1 MESNLID
8 IKIKKF
14 VRHLNNIGILTEADN
29 PQFINNFYEFGTN
42 NFNTNEMLSTNIEIS
57 EKYFQENLSKT
68 LTLFLNSLTE
78 EKKKIVAL
86 NIYKNYILEINSSL
100 YEKGYKL
107 YKLYKQFKI
116 GIFFKKW
123 FVLAKNMSKFKTI
136 SKISDKKNTLED
148 TNNNTNNNTISYT
161 ISNIQNKYSK
171 NIPNVNNSYNSSYNY
186 SPSNKINNHENDLIV
201 NLKNSSNNI
210 NMTRNHQYDLNIGK
224 LIDSNKNKNKN
235 INKNIDNGKSY
246 TFTSEYSP
254 YNNKRE
260 KQTNYEYYKKDLI
273 SSKGNQ
279 LFNKKMN
286 LNKNTNNKLN
296 LKLKAHFEYLGNLS
310 KSKNH
315 KLIPEKTTEY
325 IKEQEE
331 LKNNCTFKPKINKYK
346 TPKAST
352 KKIYYESKK
361 ILRTEKLYLDNQ
373 KRMAKRDADTL
384 LRDNKLSKENTFKP
398 NFVSSSVKKIKKN
411 FSLRLENFNKLK
423 EEKMKKM
430 MKSLETD
437 YNSIYTF
444 SPTVNMSYNNNIN
457 HNTNNSNANLNSK
470 GVKVSAFQRLYNDNK
485 EKLLRLEERKN
496 QAMEEILYKANNPIT
511 NNRLNLNLNVS
522 ENNYISKSVDY
533 QKIEELYND
542 YKKKKIKIKQ
552 KQKNLDNEKG
562 ITFNPLL
569 VNGEKY
575 LDKVEPNFFER
586 EKKFLENQRNHI
598 EAYKNFLIK
607 EKEKYFKRYSED
619 KKIIIKNVVDRL
631 YKDGLEK
638 YMVRNNTK
646 PNIHTKNYYLKNES
660 KEYDGNETVYVNQSI
675 LNVDSIVNTVK
686 NKNSKN
692 ILFTDLKTSNESN
705 LIKSNVKTSMKT
717 SDNLSTSKDNINIV
731 EQLPLIMD
739 SK

>member
-14 VRHLNNIGILTEADN
+14 VRHLNKIGILTEADN
-29 PQFINNFYEFGTN
+29 PQFLNNFYELGTN
-42 NFNTNEMLSTNIEIS
+42 NFNTSEMLSTNIEIS
-57 EKYFQENLSKT
+57 EKYFQENLSNT

-100 YEKGYKL
+100 SEKGYKL
-107 YKLYKQFKI
+107 YKLYKKFKI
-116 GIFFKKW
+116 SIFFKKW
-123 FVLAKNMSKFKTI
+123 FVLTKSMSAFKTI
-136 SKISDKKNTLED
+136 SKIRDKKDSLED
-148 TNNNTNNNTISYT
+148 TNNNTYNNTISYN
-161 ISNIQNKYSK
+161 ISNIQNKYGK

-186 SPSNKINNHENDLIV
+186 SPSNGIKKNKSSDIIV
-201 NLKNSSNNI
+201 NLKNNSNKI
-210 NMTRNHQYDLNIGK
+210 NLTRNHQYDLNIGK
-224 LIDSNKNKNKN
+224 LIDSNQKKNK
-235 INKNIDNGKSY
+235 DNSKSY
-246 TFTSEYSP
+246 TFTNDYSP
-254 YNNKRE
+254 YNNKKE

-279 LFNKKMN
+279 LFNKKIN
-286 LNKNTNNKLN
+286 LNKNSHNKLN

-352 KKIYYESKK
+352 KKIYYDNNS

-373 KRMAKRDADTL
+373 KRMARRDADIL
-384 LRDNKLSKENTFKP
+384 LRDNKLSKETTFKP
-398 NFVSSSVKKIKKN
+398 NLISSSVKKIQKN

-430 MKSLETD
+430 MKSLEND
-437 YNSIYTF
+437 YNSVYTF
-444 SPTVNMSYNNNIN
+444 SPTVNSTYNNIN
-457 HNTNNSNANLNSK
+457 HKTNNSNTNLNSNSK
-470 GVKVSAFQRLYNDNK
+470 GNKVSAFQRLYNDNK

-511 NNRLNLNLNVS
+511 NNKTNLNLS
-522 ENNYISKSVDY
+522 ENNYMSKSVDY

-552 KQKNLDNEKG
+552 KQQTLDNEKG
-562 ITFNPLL
+562 LTFNPLL

-586 EKKFLENQRNHI
+586 EKKFVENQRNHI

-631 YKDGLEK
+631 YKEGLEK
-638 YMVRNNTK
+638 YMIRNNTK

-675 LNVDSIVNTVK
+675 LNVDSIANTVK

-692 ILFTDLKTSNESN
+692 ILFADLKTSNESN

-717 SDNLSTSKDNINIV
+717 SDNLSTSKDNLNIV

>member
-14 VRHLNNIGILTEADN
+14 VRHLNKIGILTEADN
-29 PQFINNFYEFGTN
+29 PQFLNNFYELGTN
-42 NFNTNEMLSTNIEIS
+42 NFNTSEMLSTNIEIS
-57 EKYFQENLSKT
+57 EKYFQENLSNT

-100 YEKGYKL
+100 SEKGYKL
-107 YKLYKQFKI
+107 YKLYKKFKI
-116 GIFFKKW
+116 SIFFKKW
-123 FVLAKNMSKFKTI
+123 FVLTKSMSAFKTI
-136 SKISDKKNTLED
+136 SKIRDKKDSLED
-148 TNNNTNNNTISYT
+148 TNNNTYNNTISYN
-161 ISNIQNKYSK
+161 ISNIQNKYGK

-186 SPSNKINNHENDLIV
+186 SPSNGIKKNKSSDIIV
-201 NLKNSSNNI
+201 NLKNNSNNI
-210 NMTRNHQYDLNIGK
+210 NLTRNHQYDLNIGK
-224 LIDSNKNKNKN
+224 LIDSNQKKNK
-235 INKNIDNGKSY
+235 DNSKSY
-246 TFTSEYSP
+246 TFTNDYSP
-254 YNNKRE
+254 YNNKKE

-279 LFNKKMN
+279 LFNKKIN
-286 LNKNTNNKLN
+286 LNKNSHNKLN

-352 KKIYYESKK
+352 KKIYYDNNS

-373 KRMAKRDADTL
+373 KRMARRDADIL
-384 LRDNKLSKENTFKP
+384 LRDNKLSKETTFKP
-398 NFVSSSVKKIKKN
+398 NLISSSVKKIQKN

-437 YNSIYTF
+437 YNSVYTF
-444 SPTVNMSYNNNIN
+444 SPTVNSTYNNIN
-457 HNTNNSNANLNSK
+457 HKTNNSNTNLNSNSK
-470 GVKVSAFQRLYNDNK
+470 GAKVSAFQRLYNDNK

-511 NNRLNLNLNVS
+511 NNKLNLS
-522 ENNYISKSVDY
+522 ENNYMSKSVDY

-586 EKKFLENQRNHI
+586 EKKFVENQRNHI

-607 EKEKYFKRYSED
+607 EKEK
-619 KKIIIKNVVDRL
+619 
-631 YKDGLEK
+631 
-638 YMVRNNTK
+638 
-646 PNIHTKNYYLKNES
+646 
-660 KEYDGNETVYVNQSI
+660 
-675 LNVDSIVNTVK
+675 
-686 NKNSKN
+686 
-692 ILFTDLKTSNESN
+692 
-705 LIKSNVKTSMKT
+705 
-717 SDNLSTSKDNINIV
+717 
-731 EQLPLIMD
+731 
-739 SK
+739 

>member
-1 MESNLID
+1 
-8 IKIKKF
+8 
-14 VRHLNNIGILTEADN
+14 
-29 PQFINNFYEFGTN
+29 
-42 NFNTNEMLSTNIEIS
+42 
-57 EKYFQENLSKT
+57 
-68 LTLFLNSLTE
+68 
-78 EKKKIVAL
+78 
-86 NIYKNYILEINSSL
+86 
-100 YEKGYKL
+100 
-107 YKLYKQFKI
+107 
-116 GIFFKKW
+116 
-123 FVLAKNMSKFKTI
+123 
-136 SKISDKKNTLED
+136 
-148 TNNNTNNNTISYT
+148 
-161 ISNIQNKYSK
+161 
-171 NIPNVNNSYNSSYNY
+171 
-186 SPSNKINNHENDLIV
+186 
-201 NLKNSSNNI
+201 
-210 NMTRNHQYDLNIGK
+210 
-224 LIDSNKNKNKN
+224 
-235 INKNIDNGKSY
+235 
-246 TFTSEYSP
+246 
-254 YNNKRE
+254 
-260 KQTNYEYYKKDLI
+260 
-273 SSKGNQ
+273 
-279 LFNKKMN
+279 MN
-286 LNKNTNNKLN
+286 LNKNGHNKLN

-352 KKIYYESKK
+352 KKIYYDNNN

-373 KRMAKRDADTL
+373 KRMARRDADIL
-384 LRDNKLSKENTFKP
+384 LRDNKISKENTFKP
-398 NFVSSSVKKIKKN
+398 NLISSSVKKIQKN

-437 YNSIYTF
+437 YNSVYTF
-444 SPTVNMSYNNNIN
+444 SPTVNLTYNSIS
-457 HNTNNSNANLNSK
+457 HKKNNSNTNLNSK
-470 GVKVSAFQRLYNDNK
+470 GTKVSAFQRLYNDNK
-485 EKLLRLEERKN
+485 EKLLRLEEKKN
-496 QAMEEILYKANNPIT
+496 QAMEEILYKANNPMT
-511 NNRLNLNLNVS
+511 NNKLNLNLIEN
-522 ENNYISKSVDY
+522 NNYISKSVDY
-533 QKIEELYND
+533 QKLEELYND

-586 EKKFLENQRNHI
+586 EKKFVENQRNHI

-675 LNVDSIVNTVK
+675 LNVDSIANTVK

-692 ILFTDLKTSNESN
+692 ILFADLKTSNESN

-717 SDNLSTSKDNINIV
+717 SDNLSTSKDNLNIV
-731 EQLPLIMD
+731 EQLPLMMD
-739 SK
+739 NK

>member
-14 VRHLNNIGILTEADN
+14 VRHLNKIGILTEADN
-29 PQFINNFYEFGTN
+29 PQFLNNFYELGTN
-42 NFNTNEMLSTNIEIS
+42 NFNTSEMLSTNIEIS
-57 EKYFQENLSKT
+57 EKYFQENLSNT

-100 YEKGYKL
+100 SEKRYKL
-107 YKLYKQFKI
+107 YKLYKKFKI

-123 FVLAKNMSKFKTI
+123 FVLTKSMSAFKTI
-136 SKISDKKNTLED
+136 SKIRDKKDSLED
-148 TNNNTNNNTISYT
+148 TNNNTYNNTISYN
-161 ISNIQNKYSK
+161 ISNIQNKYGK

-186 SPSNKINNHENDLIV
+186 SPSNGIKKNKSSDIIV
-201 NLKNSSNNI
+201 NLKNNSNNI
-210 NMTRNHQYDLNIGK
+210 NLTRNHQYDLNIGK
-224 LIDSNKNKNKN
+224 LIDSNQKKNK
-235 INKNIDNGKSY
+235 DNSKSY
-246 TFTSEYSP
+246 TFTNDYSP
-254 YNNKRE
+254 YNNKKE

-279 LFNKKMN
+279 LFNKKIN
-286 LNKNTNNKLN
+286 LNKNSHNKLN

-346 TPKAST
+346 TPKEST
-352 KKIYYESKK
+352 KKIYYDNNS

-373 KRMAKRDADTL
+373 KRMARRDADIL
-384 LRDNKLSKENTFKP
+384 LRDNKLSKETTFKP
-398 NFVSSSVKKIKKN
+398 NLISSSVKKIQKN

-437 YNSIYTF
+437 YNSVYTF
-444 SPTVNMSYNNNIN
+444 SPTVNSTYNNIN
-457 HNTNNSNANLNSK
+457 HKTNNSNTNLNSNSK
-470 GVKVSAFQRLYNDNK
+470 GAKVSAFQRLYNDNK

-511 NNRLNLNLNVS
+511 NNKLNLS
-522 ENNYISKSVDY
+522 ENNYMSKSVDY

-586 EKKFLENQRNHI
+586 EKKFVENQRNHI

-638 YMVRNNTK
+638 YMIRNNTK

-675 LNVDSIVNTVK
+675 LNVDSIANTVK

-692 ILFTDLKTSNESN
+692 ILFADLKTSNESN

-717 SDNLSTSKDNINIV
+717 SDNLSTSKDNLNIV

>member
-14 VRHLNNIGILTEADN
+14 VRHLNKIGILTEADN
-29 PQFINNFYEFGTN
+29 PQFLNNFYELGTN
-42 NFNTNEMLSTNIEIS
+42 NFNASQMLSINTEIS
-57 EKYFQENLSKT
+57 EKFFQENLSKT

-86 NIYKNYILEINSSL
+86 NIYKNYISEINSSL
-100 YEKGYKL
+100 CEKGYKL
-107 YKLYKQFKI
+107 YKLYIQFKI

-123 FVLAKNMSKFKTI
+123 FVLTKNMNTFQTI
-136 SKISDKKNTLED
+136 SKIKDKKDSLEE
-148 TNNNTNNNTISYT
+148 TNNYTNNNTISYNV
-161 ISNIQNKYSK
+161 SNIQNKYGK
-171 NIPNVNNSYNSSYNY
+171 NILNVNNSYNSSYNY
-186 SPSNKINNHENDLIV
+186 SPSNNINKNENDLIV
-201 NLKNSSNNI
+201 NLKNNI
-210 NMTRNHQYDLNIGK
+210 NNTNLTRNHQYKLNIGK
-224 LIDSNKNKNKN
+224 IIDPNKN
-235 INKNIDNGKSY
+235 INKNIDNVKSY
-246 TFTSEYSP
+246 TFTNDFSP
-254 YNNKRE
+254 YNNKRD

-286 LNKNTNNKLN
+286 LNRNSHNKLN

-352 KKIYYESKK
+352 KKIYYDSNKL
-361 ILRTEKLYLDNQ
+361 LRTEKLYLDNQ
-373 KRMAKRDADTL
+373 KRMARRDADIL

-398 NFVSSSVKKIKKN
+398 NLISSSSSVKKIKKN

-430 MKSLETD
+430 IKSLETD

-444 SPTVNMSYNNNIN
+444 SPMVNLTYNNLN
-457 HNTNNSNANLNSK
+457 HNTNNSNSNLNSSSK
-470 GVKVSAFQRLYNDNK
+470 AVKVSAFQRLYNDNK

-511 NNRLNLNLNVS
+511 NNKLNLNIN

-586 EKKFLENQRNHI
+586 EKKFMENQRNHI

-607 EKEKYFKRYSED
+607 EKEKYFKRYSDD

-638 YMVRNNTK
+638 YMIRNNTK
-646 PNIHTKNYYLKNES
+646 PNLHTKNYYLKNES
-660 KEYDGNETVYVNQSI
+660 KDYDGNETVYVNQSI
-675 LNVDSIVNTVK
+675 LNVDSIANTVK

-692 ILFTDLKTSNESN
+692 ILFADLKTSNESN
-705 LIKSNVKTSMKT
+705 LIKSKIGRASCRERV
-717 SDNLSTSKDNINIV
+717 
-731 EQLPLIMD
+731 
-739 SK
+739 

>member
-14 VRHLNNIGILTEADN
+14 VRHLNKIGILTEADN
-29 PQFINNFYEFGTN
+29 PQFLNNFYELGTN
-42 NFNTNEMLSTNIEIS
+42 NFNTSEMLSTNIEIS
-57 EKYFQENLSKT
+57 EKYFQENLSNT

-86 NIYKNYILEINSSL
+86 NIYKNFILEINSSL
-100 YEKGYKL
+100 SEKGYKL
-107 YKLYKQFKI
+107 YKLYKKFKI

-123 FVLAKNMSKFKTI
+123 FVLTKNMNTFKTI
-136 SKISDKKNTLED
+136 SKIKDNKSSLE
-148 TNNNTNNNTISYT
+148 NTNNNTYNNTISYN
-161 ISNIQNKYSK
+161 ISNIQNKYGK
-171 NIPNVNNSYNSSYNY
+171 NIPNVSNSYNSSYNY
-186 SPSNKINNHENDLIV
+186 SPSNGISNNKSSDIIV
-201 NLKNSSNNI
+201 NLKNNSNNI
-210 NMTRNHQYDLNIGK
+210 NLTRNHQYNLNIGK
-224 LIDSNKNKNKN
+224 LIDSNQKKNN
-235 INKNIDNGKSY
+235 DNEKSY
-246 TFTSEYSP
+246 TFTNDYSP
-254 YNNKRE
+254 YNNKKE
-260 KQTNYEYYKKDLI
+260 KKTNYEYYKKDLI

-286 LNKNTNNKLN
+286 LNKNGHNKLN

-352 KKIYYESKK
+352 KKIYYDNNS

-373 KRMAKRDADTL
+373 KRMARRDADIL
-384 LRDNKLSKENTFKP
+384 LRDNKISKENTFKP
-398 NFVSSSVKKIKKN
+398 NLISSSVKKIQKN

-437 YNSIYTF
+437 YNSVYTF
-444 SPTVNMSYNNNIN
+444 SPTVNLTYNSIS
-457 HNTNNSNANLNSK
+457 HKKNNSNTNLNSK
-470 GVKVSAFQRLYNDNK
+470 GTKVSAFQRLYNDNK

-496 QAMEEILYKANNPIT
+496 QAMEEILYKANNPMT
-511 NNRLNLNLNVS
+511 NNKLNLNLIEN
-522 ENNYISKSVDY
+522 NNYISKSVDY
-533 QKIEELYND
+533 QKLEELYND

-586 EKKFLENQRNHI
+586 EKKFVENQRNHI

-675 LNVDSIVNTVK
+675 LNVDSIANTVK

-692 ILFTDLKTSNESN
+692 ILFADLKTSNESN

-717 SDNLSTSKDNINIV
+717 SDNLSTSKDNLNIV
-731 EQLPLIMD
+731 EQLPLMMD
-739 SK
+739 NK

>member
-14 VRHLNNIGILTEADN
+14 VRHLNKIGILTEADN
-29 PQFINNFYEFGTN
+29 PQFLNNFYELGTN
-42 NFNTNEMLSTNIEIS
+42 NFNTSEMLSTNIEIS
-57 EKYFQENLSKT
+57 EKYFQENLSNT

-78 EKKKIVAL
+78 EKKKVVAL
-86 NIYKNYILEINSSL
+86 NIYKNYILETNSSL
-100 YEKGYKL
+100 SEKGYKL
-107 YKLYKQFKI
+107 YKLYKNFKI
-116 GIFFKKW
+116 SIFFKKW
-123 FVLAKNMSKFKTI
+123 FVLTKSMSTFKTI
-136 SKISDKKNTLED
+136 SKIRDKKDSLED
-148 TNNNTNNNTISYT
+148 TNNNTYNNTISYNV
-161 ISNIQNKYSK
+161 SNIQNKYGK

-186 SPSNKINNHENDLIV
+186 SPSNGIKKNKSSDIIV
-201 NLKNSSNNI
+201 NLKNNSNKI
-210 NMTRNHQYDLNIGK
+210 NLTRNHQYDLNIGK
-224 LIDSNKNKNKN
+224 LIDSSQKKNK
-235 INKNIDNGKSY
+235 DNSKSY
-246 TFTSEYSP
+246 TFTNDYSP
-254 YNNKRE
+254 YNNKKE

-279 LFNKKMN
+279 LFNKKIN
-286 LNKNTNNKLN
+286 LNKNSHNKLN

-352 KKIYYESKK
+352 KKIYYDNNS

-373 KRMAKRDADTL
+373 KRMARRDADIL
-384 LRDNKLSKENTFKP
+384 LRDNKLSKETTFKP
-398 NFVSSSVKKIKKN
+398 NLISSSVKKIQKN

-430 MKSLETD
+430 MKSLEND
-437 YNSIYTF
+437 YNSVYTF
-444 SPTVNMSYNNNIN
+444 SPTVNSTYNNIN
-457 HNTNNSNANLNSK
+457 HKTNNSNTNLNSNSK
-470 GVKVSAFQRLYNDNK
+470 GNKVSAFQRLYNDNK

-511 NNRLNLNLNVS
+511 NNKTNLNLS
-522 ENNYISKSVDY
+522 ENNYMSKSVDY

-552 KQKNLDNEKG
+552 KQQTLDNEKG
-562 ITFNPLL
+562 LTFNPLL

-586 EKKFLENQRNHI
+586 EKKFVENQRNHI

-631 YKDGLEK
+631 YKEGLEK
-638 YMVRNNTK
+638 YMIRNNTK

-675 LNVDSIVNTVK
+675 LNVDSIANTVK

-692 ILFTDLKTSNESN
+692 ILFADLKTSNESN

-717 SDNLSTSKDNINIV
+717 SDNLSTSKDNLNIV

>member
-14 VRHLNNIGILTEADN
+14 VRHLNKIGILTEADN
-29 PQFINNFYEFGTN
+29 PQFLNNFYELGTN
-42 NFNTNEMLSTNIEIS
+42 NFNTSEMLSTNIEIS
-57 EKYFQENLSKT
+57 EKYFQENLSNT

-100 YEKGYKL
+100 SEKGYKL
-107 YKLYKQFKI
+107 YKLYKKFKI

-123 FVLAKNMSKFKTI
+123 FVLTKNMNTFKTI
-136 SKISDKKNTLED
+136 SKIKDNKSSLE
-148 TNNNTNNNTISYT
+148 NTNNNTYNNTISYN
-161 ISNIQNKYSK
+161 ISNIQNKYGK
-171 NIPNVNNSYNSSYNY
+171 NIPNVSNSYNSSNNY
-186 SPSNKINNHENDLIV
+186 SPSNGISNNKSSDIIV
-201 NLKNSSNNI
+201 NLKNNSNNI
-210 NMTRNHQYDLNIGK
+210 NLTRNHQYNLNIGK
-224 LIDSNKNKNKN
+224 LIDSNQKKNN
-235 INKNIDNGKSY
+235 DNEKSY
-246 TFTSEYSP
+246 TFTNDYSP
-254 YNNKRE
+254 YNNKKE
-260 KQTNYEYYKKDLI
+260 KKPNYEYYKKDLI

-286 LNKNTNNKLN
+286 LNKNGHNKLN

-352 KKIYYESKK
+352 KKIYYDNNS

-373 KRMAKRDADTL
+373 KRMARRDADIL

-398 NFVSSSVKKIKKN
+398 NLISSSVKKIQKN

-437 YNSIYTF
+437 YNSVYTF
-444 SPTVNMSYNNNIN
+444 SPTVNLTYNSIN
-457 HNTNNSNANLNSK
+457 HKTNNSNTNLNSK

-511 NNRLNLNLNVS
+511 NNKLNINIS
-522 ENNYISKSVDY
+522 ENNYMSKSVDY
-533 QKIEELYND
+533 QKIEQLYND
-542 YKKKKIKIKQ
+542 YKKKKIKIKE

-586 EKKFLENQRNHI
+586 EKKFVENQRNHI

-638 YMVRNNTK
+638 YMIRNNTK

-675 LNVDSIVNTVK
+675 LNVDSIANTVK

-692 ILFTDLKTSNESN
+692 ILFADLKTSNESN

-717 SDNLSTSKDNINIV
+717 SDNLSTSKDNLNIV

>member
-14 VRHLNNIGILTEADN
+14 VRHLNKIGILTEADN
-29 PQFINNFYEFGTN
+29 PQFLNNFYELGTN
-42 NFNTNEMLSTNIEIS
+42 NFNMSEILSTNIEIS
-57 EKYFQENLSKT
+57 EKYFQENLSNT

-100 YEKGYKL
+100 SEKGYKL
-107 YKLYKQFKI
+107 YKLYKKFKI
-116 GIFFKKW
+116 GFFFKKW
-123 FVLAKNMSKFKTI
+123 FVLTKSMSTFKTI
-136 SKISDKKNTLED
+136 SKIRDKKDSLED
-148 TNNNTNNNTISYT
+148 TNNNTYNNTISYNV
-161 ISNIQNKYSK
+161 SNIQNKYGK

-186 SPSNKINNHENDLIV
+186 SPSNGIKKNKSSDIIV
-201 NLKNSSNNI
+201 NLKNNNL
-210 NMTRNHQYDLNIGK
+210 TRNHQYDLNIGK
-224 LIDSNKNKNKN
+224 LIDSNQKKNK
-235 INKNIDNGKSY
+235 DNTKSY
-246 TFTSEYSP
+246 TFTNDYSP
-254 YNNKRE
+254 YNNKKE

-279 LFNKKMN
+279 LFNKKIN
-286 LNKNTNNKLN
+286 LNKNSHNKLN

-310 KSKNH
+310 KYKNH

-352 KKIYYESKK
+352 KKIYYDNNS

-373 KRMAKRDADTL
+373 KRMARRDADIL
-384 LRDNKLSKENTFKP
+384 LRDNKLSKETTFKP
-398 NFVSSSVKKIKKN
+398 NLISSSVKKIQKN

-437 YNSIYTF
+437 YNSVYTF
-444 SPTVNMSYNNNIN
+444 SPTVNSTYNNIN
-457 HNTNNSNANLNSK
+457 HKTNNSNTNLNSNSK
-470 GVKVSAFQRLYNDNK
+470 GNKVSAFQRLYNDNK

-511 NNRLNLNLNVS
+511 NNKLNLNLS
-522 ENNYISKSVDY
+522 ENNYMSKSVDY

-586 EKKFLENQRNHI
+586 EKKFVENQRNHI

-638 YMVRNNTK
+638 YMIRNNTK

-675 LNVDSIVNTVK
+675 LNVDSIANTVK

-692 ILFTDLKTSNESN
+692 ILFPDLKTSNESN

-717 SDNLSTSKDNINIV
+717 SDNLSSSKDNLNIV

>member
-14 VRHLNNIGILTEADN
+14 VRHLNKIGILTEADN
-29 PQFINNFYEFGTN
+29 PQFLNNFYELGTN
-42 NFNTNEMLSTNIEIS
+42 NFNTSEMLSTNIEIS
-57 EKYFQENLSKT
+57 EKYFQENLSNT

-100 YEKGYKL
+100 SEKGYKL
-107 YKLYKQFKI
+107 YKLYKKFKI

-123 FVLAKNMSKFKTI
+123 FVLTKSMSAFKTI
-136 SKISDKKNTLED
+136 SKIRDKKDSLED
-148 TNNNTNNNTISYT
+148 TNNNTYNNTISYN
-161 ISNIQNKYSK
+161 ISNIQNKYGK

-186 SPSNKINNHENDLIV
+186 SPSNGIKKNKSSDIIV
-201 NLKNSSNNI
+201 NLKNNSNNI
-210 NMTRNHQYDLNIGK
+210 NLTRNHQYDLNIGK
-224 LIDSNKNKNKN
+224 LIDSNQKKNK
-235 INKNIDNGKSY
+235 DNSKSY
-246 TFTSEYSP
+246 TFTNDYSP
-254 YNNKRE
+254 YNNKKE

-279 LFNKKMN
+279 LFNKKIN
-286 LNKNTNNKLN
+286 LNKNSHNKLN

-352 KKIYYESKK
+352 KKIYYDNNS

-373 KRMAKRDADTL
+373 KRMARRDADIL
-384 LRDNKLSKENTFKP
+384 LRDNKLSKETTFKP
-398 NFVSSSVKKIKKN
+398 NLISSSVKKIQKN

-437 YNSIYTF
+437 YNSVYTF
-444 SPTVNMSYNNNIN
+444 SPTVNSTYNNIN
-457 HNTNNSNANLNSK
+457 HKTNNSNTNLNSNSK
-470 GVKVSAFQRLYNDNK
+470 GAKVSAFQRLYNDNK

-511 NNRLNLNLNVS
+511 NNKLNLS
-522 ENNYISKSVDY
+522 ENNYMSKSVDY

-586 EKKFLENQRNHI
+586 EKKFVENQRNHI

-638 YMVRNNTK
+638 YMIRNNTK

-675 LNVDSIVNTVK
+675 LNVDSIANTVK

-692 ILFTDLKTSNESN
+692 ILFADLKTSNESN

-717 SDNLSTSKDNINIV
+717 SDNLSTSKDNLNIV

>member
-14 VRHLNNIGILTEADN
+14 VRHLNKIGILTEADN
-29 PQFINNFYEFGTN
+29 PQFLNNFYELGTN
-42 NFNTNEMLSTNIEIS
+42 NFNTSEMLSTNIEIS
-57 EKYFQENLSKT
+57 EKYFQENLSNT

-100 YEKGYKL
+100 SEKGYKL
-107 YKLYKQFKI
+107 YKLYKKFKI
-116 GIFFKKW
+116 SIFFKKW
-123 FVLAKNMSKFKTI
+123 FVLTKSMSAFKTI
-136 SKISDKKNTLED
+136 SKIRDKKDSLED
-148 TNNNTNNNTISYT
+148 TNNNTYNNTISYN
-161 ISNIQNKYSK
+161 ISNIQNKYGK

-186 SPSNKINNHENDLIV
+186 SPSNGIKKNKSSDIIV
-201 NLKNSSNNI
+201 NLKNNSNNI
-210 NMTRNHQYDLNIGK
+210 NLTRNHQYDLNIGK
-224 LIDSNKNKNKN
+224 LIDSNQKKNK
-235 INKNIDNGKSY
+235 DNSKSY
-246 TFTSEYSP
+246 TFTNDYSP
-254 YNNKRE
+254 YNNKKE

-279 LFNKKMN
+279 LFNKKIN
-286 LNKNTNNKLN
+286 LNKNSHNKLN

-352 KKIYYESKK
+352 KKIYYDNNS

-373 KRMAKRDADTL
+373 KRMARRDADIL
-384 LRDNKLSKENTFKP
+384 LRDNKLSKETTFKP
-398 NFVSSSVKKIKKN
+398 NLISSSVKKIQKN

-437 YNSIYTF
+437 YNSVYTF
-444 SPTVNMSYNNNIN
+444 SPTVNSTYNNIN
-457 HNTNNSNANLNSK
+457 HKTNNSNTNLNSNSK
-470 GVKVSAFQRLYNDNK
+470 GAKVSAFQRLYNDNK

-511 NNRLNLNLNVS
+511 NNKLNLS
-522 ENNYISKSVDY
+522 ENNYMSKSVDY

-586 EKKFLENQRNHI
+586 EKKFVENQRNHI

-638 YMVRNNTK
+638 YMIRNNTK

-675 LNVDSIVNTVK
+675 LNVDSIANTVK

-692 ILFTDLKTSNESN
+692 ILFADLKTSNESN

-717 SDNLSTSKDNINIV
+717 SDNLSTSKDNLNIV

>member
-8 IKIKKF
+8 VKIKKF
-14 VRHLNNIGILTEADN
+14 VRHLNTIGLLTEADN
-29 PQFINNFYEFGTN
+29 PQFLNNFYELGTN
-42 NFNTNEMLSTNIEIS
+42 IFDMNKMLSTNIEIS
-57 EKYFQENLSKT
+57 EKYFQENLSNT

-86 NIYKNYILEINSSL
+86 NIYKNYILENNSTLS
-100 YEKGYKL
+100 EKGYKL
-107 YKLYKQFKI
+107 YKLYKKFKI
-116 GIFFKKW
+116 DIFFKKW
-123 FVLAKNMSKFKTI
+123 FVLTKNMNTFQTI
-136 SKISDKKNTLED
+136 SKIKEKKDSLED
-148 TNNNTNNNTISYT
+148 TNNNSYNNTISYNV
-161 ISNIQNKYSK
+161 SNIQNKYGK
-171 NIPNVNNSYNSSYNY
+171 NIPNVNNSYNSSNNC
-186 SPSNKINNHENDLIV
+186 SSSNDIHNKISNMIV
-201 NLKNSSNNI
+201 NLKHKNNTI
-210 NMTRNHQYDLNIGK
+210 NLTRNHQYNLNIGK
-224 LIDSNKNKNKN
+224 LIDSNKNKD
-235 INKNIDNGKSY
+235 INKNSDNVKSY
-246 TFTSEYSP
+246 TFTNEYSP
-254 YNNKRE
+254 YNNKKE

-279 LFNKKMN
+279 LFNKKIN
-286 LNKNTNNKLN
+286 LNKNNNNKLN

-352 KKIYYESKK
+352 KKIYYDNNT

-373 KRMAKRDADTL
+373 KRMARRDADIL

-398 NFVSSSVKKIKKN
+398 NLISSSIKKIQKN

-437 YNSIYTF
+437 YNSVYTF
-444 SPTVNMSYNNNIN
+444 SPTVNQTYNSIN
-457 HNTNNSNANLNSK
+457 HKNNNSNTNLNSK

-485 EKLLRLEERKN
+485 EKLLRLEEKKN
-496 QAMEEILYKANNPIT
+496 QAMEEILYKANNPMT
-511 NNRLNLNLNVS
+511 NNKLNLNIS
-522 ENNYISKSVDY
+522 ENNYMSKSVDY
-533 QKIEELYND
+533 QKIEALYND

-586 EKKFLENQRNHI
+586 EKKFVENQRNHI

-638 YMVRNNTK
+638 YMIRNNTK

-675 LNVDSIVNTVK
+675 LNVDSIANTVK

-692 ILFTDLKTSNESN
+692 ILFADLKTSNESN

-717 SDNLSTSKDNINIV
+717 SDNLSTSKDNLNIV

-739 SK
+739 NK

>member
-14 VRHLNNIGILTEADN
+14 VRHLNKIGILTEADN
-29 PQFINNFYEFGTN
+29 PQFLNNFYELGTN
-42 NFNTNEMLSTNIEIS
+42 NFNMSEILSTNIEIS
-57 EKYFQENLSKT
+57 EKYFQENLSNT

-100 YEKGYKL
+100 SEKGYKL
-107 YKLYKQFKI
+107 YKLYKKFKI
-116 GIFFKKW
+116 GFFFKKW
-123 FVLAKNMSKFKTI
+123 FVLTKSISTFKTI
-136 SKISDKKNTLED
+136 SKIRDKKDSLED
-148 TNNNTNNNTISYT
+148 TNNNTYNNTISYNV
-161 ISNIQNKYSK
+161 SNIQNKYGK

-186 SPSNKINNHENDLIV
+186 SPSNGIKKNKSSDIIV
-201 NLKNSSNNI
+201 NLKNNNL
-210 NMTRNHQYDLNIGK
+210 TRNHQYDLNIGK
-224 LIDSNKNKNKN
+224 LIDSNQKKNK
-235 INKNIDNGKSY
+235 DNTKSY
-246 TFTSEYSP
+246 TFTNDYSP
-254 YNNKRE
+254 YNNKKE

-279 LFNKKMN
+279 LFNKKIN
-286 LNKNTNNKLN
+286 LNKNSHNKLN

-352 KKIYYESKK
+352 KKIYYDNNS

-373 KRMAKRDADTL
+373 KRMARRDADIL
-384 LRDNKLSKENTFKP
+384 LRDNKLSKETTFKP
-398 NFVSSSVKKIKKN
+398 NLISSSVKKIQKN

-437 YNSIYTF
+437 YNSVYTF
-444 SPTVNMSYNNNIN
+444 SPTVNSTYNNIN
-457 HNTNNSNANLNSK
+457 HKTNNSNTNLNSNSK
-470 GVKVSAFQRLYNDNK
+470 GNKVSAFQRLYNDNK

-511 NNRLNLNLNVS
+511 NNKLNINLS
-522 ENNYISKSVDY
+522 ENNYMSKSVDY

-586 EKKFLENQRNHI
+586 EKKFVENQRNHI

-638 YMVRNNTK
+638 YMIRNNTK

-675 LNVDSIVNTVK
+675 LNVDSIANTVK

-692 ILFTDLKTSNESN
+692 ILFPDLKTSNESN

-717 SDNLSTSKDNINIV
+717 SDNLSSSKDNLNIV

>member
-78 EKKKIVAL
+78 EKKKVVAL

-100 YEKGYKL
+100 SEKGYKL
-107 YKLYKQFKI
+107 YKLYKKFKI
-116 GIFFKKW
+116 SIFFKKW
-123 FVLAKNMSKFKTI
+123 FVLTKSMSAFKTI
-136 SKISDKKNTLED
+136 SKIRDKKDSLED
-148 TNNNTNNNTISYT
+148 TNNNTYNNTISYN
-161 ISNIQNKYSK
+161 ISNIQNKYGK

-186 SPSNKINNHENDLIV
+186 SPSNGIKKNKSSDIIV
-201 NLKNSSNNI
+201 NLKNNSNNI
-210 NMTRNHQYDLNIGK
+210 NLTRNHQYDLNIGK
-224 LIDSNKNKNKN
+224 LIDSNQKKNK
-235 INKNIDNGKSY
+235 DNSKSY
-246 TFTSEYSP
+246 TFTNDYSP
-254 YNNKRE
+254 YNNKKE

-279 LFNKKMN
+279 LFNKKIN
-286 LNKNTNNKLN
+286 LNKNSHNKLN

-352 KKIYYESKK
+352 KKIYYDNNS

-373 KRMAKRDADTL
+373 KRMARRDADIL
-384 LRDNKLSKENTFKP
+384 LRDNKLSKETTFKP
-398 NFVSSSVKKIKKN
+398 NLISSSVKKIQKN

-437 YNSIYTF
+437 YNSVYTF
-444 SPTVNMSYNNNIN
+444 SPTVNSTYNNIN
-457 HNTNNSNANLNSK
+457 HKTNNSNTNLNSNSK
-470 GVKVSAFQRLYNDNK
+470 GAKVSAFQRLYNDNK

-511 NNRLNLNLNVS
+511 NNKLNLS
-522 ENNYISKSVDY
+522 ENNYMSKSVDY

-586 EKKFLENQRNHI
+586 EKKFVENQRNHI

-638 YMVRNNTK
+638 YMIRNNTK

-675 LNVDSIVNTVK
+675 LNVDSIANTVK

-692 ILFTDLKTSNESN
+692 ILFADLKTSNESN

-717 SDNLSTSKDNINIV
+717 SDNLSASKDNLNIV

>member
-14 VRHLNNIGILTEADN
+14 VRHLNKIGILTEADN
-29 PQFINNFYEFGTN
+29 PQFLNNFYELGTN
-42 NFNTNEMLSTNIEIS
+42 NFNTSEMLSTNIEIS
-57 EKYFQENLSKT
+57 EKYFQENLSNT

-100 YEKGYKL
+100 SEKGYKL
-107 YKLYKQFKI
+107 YELYKKFKI
-116 GIFFKKW
+116 SIFFKKW
-123 FVLAKNMSKFKTI
+123 FVLTKSMSAFKTI
-136 SKISDKKNTLED
+136 SKIRDKKDSLED
-148 TNNNTNNNTISYT
+148 TNNNTYNNTISYN
-161 ISNIQNKYSK
+161 ISNIQNKYGK

-186 SPSNKINNHENDLIV
+186 SPSNGIKKNKSSDIIV
-201 NLKNSSNNI
+201 NLKNNSNKI
-210 NMTRNHQYDLNIGK
+210 NLTRNHQYDLNIGK
-224 LIDSNKNKNKN
+224 LIDSNQKKNK
-235 INKNIDNGKSY
+235 DNSKSY
-246 TFTSEYSP
+246 TFTNDYSP
-254 YNNKRE
+254 YNNKKE

-279 LFNKKMN
+279 LFNKKIN
-286 LNKNTNNKLN
+286 LNKNSHNKLN

-352 KKIYYESKK
+352 KKIYYDNNS

-373 KRMAKRDADTL
+373 KRMARRDADIL
-384 LRDNKLSKENTFKP
+384 LRDNKLSKETTFKP
-398 NFVSSSVKKIKKN
+398 NLISSSVKKIQKN

-430 MKSLETD
+430 MKSLEND
-437 YNSIYTF
+437 YNSVYTF
-444 SPTVNMSYNNNIN
+444 SPTVNSTYNNIN
-457 HNTNNSNANLNSK
+457 HKTNNSNTNLNSNSK
-470 GVKVSAFQRLYNDNK
+470 GNKVSAFQRLYNDNK

-511 NNRLNLNLNVS
+511 NNKTNLNLS
-522 ENNYISKSVDY
+522 ENNYMSKSVDY

-552 KQKNLDNEKG
+552 KQQTLDNEKG
-562 ITFNPLL
+562 LTFNPLL

-586 EKKFLENQRNHI
+586 EKKFVENQRNHI

-631 YKDGLEK
+631 YKEGLEK
-638 YMVRNNTK
+638 YMIRNNTK

-675 LNVDSIVNTVK
+675 LNVDSIANTVK

-692 ILFTDLKTSNESN
+692 ILFADLKTSNESN

-717 SDNLSTSKDNINIV
+717 SDNLSTSKDNLNIV

>member
-14 VRHLNNIGILTEADN
+14 VRHLNKIGILTEADN
-29 PQFINNFYEFGTN
+29 PQFLNNFYELGTN
-42 NFNTNEMLSTNIEIS
+42 NFNTSEMLSTNIEIS
-57 EKYFQENLSKT
+57 EKYFQENLSNT

-100 YEKGYKL
+100 SEKGYKL
-107 YKLYKQFKI
+107 YKLYKKFKI

-123 FVLAKNMSKFKTI
+123 FVLTKSMSAFKTI
-136 SKISDKKNTLED
+136 SKIRDKKDSLED
-148 TNNNTNNNTISYT
+148 TNNNTYNNTISYN
-161 ISNIQNKYSK
+161 ISNIQNKYGK

-186 SPSNKINNHENDLIV
+186 SPSNGIKKNKSSDIIV
-201 NLKNSSNNI
+201 NLKNNSNNI
-210 NMTRNHQYDLNIGK
+210 NLTRNHQYDLNIGK
-224 LIDSNKNKNKN
+224 LIDSNQKKNK
-235 INKNIDNGKSY
+235 DNSKSY
-246 TFTSEYSP
+246 TFTNDYSP
-254 YNNKRE
+254 YNNKKE

-279 LFNKKMN
+279 LFNKKIN
-286 LNKNTNNKLN
+286 LNKNSHNKLN

-346 TPKAST
+346 TPKEST
-352 KKIYYESKK
+352 KKIYYDNNS

-373 KRMAKRDADTL
+373 KRMARRDADIL
-384 LRDNKLSKENTFKP
+384 LRDNKLSKETTFKP
-398 NFVSSSVKKIKKN
+398 NLISSSVKKIQKN

-437 YNSIYTF
+437 YNSVYTF
-444 SPTVNMSYNNNIN
+444 SPTVNSTYNNIN
-457 HNTNNSNANLNSK
+457 HKTNNSNTNLNSNSK
-470 GVKVSAFQRLYNDNK
+470 GAKVSAFQRLYNDNK

-511 NNRLNLNLNVS
+511 NNKLNLS
-522 ENNYISKSVDY
+522 ENNYMSKSVDY

-586 EKKFLENQRNHI
+586 EKKFVENQRNHI

-638 YMVRNNTK
+638 YMIRNNTK

-675 LNVDSIVNTVK
+675 LNVDSIANTVK

-692 ILFTDLKTSNESN
+692 ILFADLKTSNESN

-717 SDNLSTSKDNINIV
+717 SDNLSTSKDNLNIV

>member
-1 MESNLID
+1 
-8 IKIKKF
+8 
-14 VRHLNNIGILTEADN
+14 
-29 PQFINNFYEFGTN
+29 
-42 NFNTNEMLSTNIEIS
+42 
-57 EKYFQENLSKT
+57 
-68 LTLFLNSLTE
+68 
-78 EKKKIVAL
+78 
-86 NIYKNYILEINSSL
+86 
-100 YEKGYKL
+100 
-107 YKLYKQFKI
+107 
-116 GIFFKKW
+116 
-123 FVLAKNMSKFKTI
+123 
-136 SKISDKKNTLED
+136 
-148 TNNNTNNNTISYT
+148 
-161 ISNIQNKYSK
+161 
-171 NIPNVNNSYNSSYNY
+171 
-186 SPSNKINNHENDLIV
+186 
-201 NLKNSSNNI
+201 
-210 NMTRNHQYDLNIGK
+210 
-224 LIDSNKNKNKN
+224 
-235 INKNIDNGKSY
+235 
-246 TFTSEYSP
+246 
-254 YNNKRE
+254 
-260 KQTNYEYYKKDLI
+260 
-273 SSKGNQ
+273 
-279 LFNKKMN
+279 MN
-286 LNKNTNNKLN
+286 LNKNGHNKLN

-352 KKIYYESKK
+352 KKIYYDNNS

-373 KRMAKRDADTL
+373 KRMARRDADIL

-398 NFVSSSVKKIKKN
+398 NLISSSVKKIQKN

-437 YNSIYTF
+437 YNSVYTF
-444 SPTVNMSYNNNIN
+444 SPTVNLTYNNIS
-457 HNTNNSNANLNSK
+457 HKKNNSNTNLNSK
-470 GVKVSAFQRLYNDNK
+470 GTKVSAFQRLYNDNK
-485 EKLLRLEERKN
+485 EKLIRLEERKN
-496 QAMEEILYKANNPIT
+496 QAMEEILYKANNPMT
-511 NNRLNLNLNVS
+511 NNKLNLNLIEN
-522 ENNYISKSVDY
+522 NNYISKSVDY
-533 QKIEELYND
+533 QKLEELYND

-586 EKKFLENQRNHI
+586 EKKFVENQRNHI

-675 LNVDSIVNTVK
+675 LNVDSIANTVK

-692 ILFTDLKTSNESN
+692 ILFADLKTSNESN

-717 SDNLSTSKDNINIV
+717 SDNLSTSKDNLNIV
-731 EQLPLIMD
+731 EQLPLMMD
-739 SK
+739 NK

>member
-14 VRHLNNIGILTEADN
+14 VRHLNKIGILTEADN
-29 PQFINNFYEFGTN
+29 PQFLNNFYELGTN
-42 NFNTNEMLSTNIEIS
+42 NFNTSEMLSTNIEIS
-57 EKYFQENLSKT
+57 EKYFQENLSNT

-100 YEKGYKL
+100 SEKGYKL
-107 YKLYKQFKI
+107 YKLYKKFKI
-116 GIFFKKW
+116 SIFFKKW
-123 FVLAKNMSKFKTI
+123 FVLTKSMSAFKTI
-136 SKISDKKNTLED
+136 SKIRDKKDSLED
-148 TNNNTNNNTISYT
+148 TNNNTYNNTISYN
-161 ISNIQNKYSK
+161 ISNIQNKYGK

-186 SPSNKINNHENDLIV
+186 SPSNGIKKNKSSDIIV
-201 NLKNSSNNI
+201 NLKNNSNNI
-210 NMTRNHQYDLNIGK
+210 NLTRNHQYDLNIGK
-224 LIDSNKNKNKN
+224 LIDSNQKKNK
-235 INKNIDNGKSY
+235 DNSKSY
-246 TFTSEYSP
+246 TFTNDYSP
-254 YNNKRE
+254 YNNKKE

-279 LFNKKMN
+279 LFNKKIN
-286 LNKNTNNKLN
+286 LNKNSHNKLN

-352 KKIYYESKK
+352 KKIYYDNNS

-373 KRMAKRDADTL
+373 KRMARRDADIL
-384 LRDNKLSKENTFKP
+384 LRDNKLSKETTFKP
-398 NFVSSSVKKIKKN
+398 NLISSSVKKIQKN

-437 YNSIYTF
+437 YNSVYTF
-444 SPTVNMSYNNNIN
+444 SPTVNSTYNNIN
-457 HNTNNSNANLNSK
+457 HKTNNSNTNLNSNSK
-470 GVKVSAFQRLYNDNK
+470 GAKVSAFQRLYNDNK

-511 NNRLNLNLNVS
+511 NNKLNLS
-522 ENNYISKSVDY
+522 ENNYMSKSVDY

-586 EKKFLENQRNHI
+586 EKKFVENQRNHI

-638 YMVRNNTK
+638 YMIRNNTK

-675 LNVDSIVNTVK
+675 LNVDSIANTVK

-692 ILFTDLKTSNESN
+692 ILFADLKTSNESN

-717 SDNLSTSKDNINIV
+717 SDNLSASKDNLNIV

>member
-14 VRHLNNIGILTEADN
+14 VRHLNKIGILTEADN
-29 PQFINNFYEFGTN
+29 PQFLNNFYELGTN
-42 NFNTNEMLSTNIEIS
+42 NFNTSEMLSTNIEIS
-57 EKYFQENLSKT
+57 EKYFQENLSNT

-100 YEKGYKL
+100 SEKGYKL
-107 YKLYKQFKI
+107 YKLYKKFKI
-116 GIFFKKW
+116 SIFFKKW
-123 FVLAKNMSKFKTI
+123 FVLTKSMSAFKTI
-136 SKISDKKNTLED
+136 SKIRDKKDSLED
-148 TNNNTNNNTISYT
+148 TNNNTYNNTISYNV
-161 ISNIQNKYSK
+161 SNIQNKYGK

-186 SPSNKINNHENDLIV
+186 SPSNGIKKNKSSDIIV
-201 NLKNSSNNI
+201 NLKNNSNKI
-210 NMTRNHQYDLNIGK
+210 NLTRNHQYDLNIGK
-224 LIDSNKNKNKN
+224 LIDSNQKKNK
-235 INKNIDNGKSY
+235 DNSKSY
-246 TFTSEYSP
+246 TFTNDYSP
-254 YNNKRE
+254 YNNKKE

-279 LFNKKMN
+279 LFNKKIN
-286 LNKNTNNKLN
+286 LNKNSHNKLN

-352 KKIYYESKK
+352 KKIYYDNNS

-373 KRMAKRDADTL
+373 KRMARRDADIL
-384 LRDNKLSKENTFKP
+384 LRDNKLSKETTFKP
-398 NFVSSSVKKIKKN
+398 NLISSSVKKIQKN

-430 MKSLETD
+430 MKSLEND
-437 YNSIYTF
+437 YNSVYTF
-444 SPTVNMSYNNNIN
+444 SPTVNSTYNNIN
-457 HNTNNSNANLNSK
+457 HKTNNSNTNLNSNSK
-470 GVKVSAFQRLYNDNK
+470 GNKVSAFQRLYNDNK

-511 NNRLNLNLNVS
+511 NNKTNLNLS
-522 ENNYISKSVDY
+522 ENNYMSKSVDY

-552 KQKNLDNEKG
+552 KQQTLDNEKG
-562 ITFNPLL
+562 LTFNPLL

-586 EKKFLENQRNHI
+586 EKKFVENQRNHI

-631 YKDGLEK
+631 YKEGLEK
-638 YMVRNNTK
+638 YMIRNNTK

-675 LNVDSIVNTVK
+675 LNVDSIANTVK

-692 ILFTDLKTSNESN
+692 ILFADLKTSNESN

-717 SDNLSTSKDNINIV
+717 SDNLSTSKDNLNIV

>member
-14 VRHLNNIGILTEADN
+14 VRHLNKIGILTEADN
-29 PQFINNFYEFGTN
+29 PQFLNNFYELGTN
-42 NFNTNEMLSTNIEIS
+42 NFNTSEMLSTNIEIS
-57 EKYFQENLSKT
+57 EKYFQENLSNT

-100 YEKGYKL
+100 SEKGYKL
-107 YKLYKQFKI
+107 YKLYKKFKI

-123 FVLAKNMSKFKTI
+123 FVLTKSMSAFKTI
-136 SKISDKKNTLED
+136 SKIRDKKDSLED
-148 TNNNTNNNTISYT
+148 TNNNTYNNTISYN
-161 ISNIQNKYSK
+161 ISNIQNKYGK

-186 SPSNKINNHENDLIV
+186 SPSNGIKKNKSSDIIV
-201 NLKNSSNNI
+201 NLKNNSNNI
-210 NMTRNHQYDLNIGK
+210 NLTRNHQYDLNIGK
-224 LIDSNKNKNKN
+224 LIDSNQKKNK
-235 INKNIDNGKSY
+235 DNSKSY
-246 TFTSEYSP
+246 TFTNDYSP
-254 YNNKRE
+254 YNNKKE

-279 LFNKKMN
+279 LFNKKIN
-286 LNKNTNNKLN
+286 LNKNSHNKLN

-352 KKIYYESKK
+352 KKIYYDNNS

-373 KRMAKRDADTL
+373 KRMARRDADIL
-384 LRDNKLSKENTFKP
+384 LRDNKLSKETTFKP
-398 NFVSSSVKKIKKN
+398 NLISSSVKKIQKN

-437 YNSIYTF
+437 YNSVYTF
-444 SPTVNMSYNNNIN
+444 SPTVNSTYNNIN
-457 HNTNNSNANLNSK
+457 HKTNNSNTNLNSNSK
-470 GVKVSAFQRLYNDNK
+470 GAKVSAFQRLYNDNK

-511 NNRLNLNLNVS
+511 NNKLNLS
-522 ENNYISKSVDY
+522 ENNYMSKSVDY

-586 EKKFLENQRNHI
+586 EKKFVENQRNHI

-638 YMVRNNTK
+638 YMIRNNTK

-675 LNVDSIVNTVK
+675 LNVDSLANTVK

-692 ILFTDLKTSNESN
+692 ILFADLKTSNESN

-717 SDNLSTSKDNINIV
+717 SDNLSTSKDNLNIV

>member
-14 VRHLNNIGILTEADN
+14 VRHLNKIGILTEADN
-29 PQFINNFYEFGTN
+29 PQFLNNFYELGTN
-42 NFNTNEMLSTNIEIS
+42 NFNTSEMLSTNIEIS
-57 EKYFQENLSKT
+57 EKYFQENLSNT

-100 YEKGYKL
+100 SEKGYKL
-107 YKLYKQFKI
+107 YKLYKKFKI

-123 FVLAKNMSKFKTI
+123 FVLTKSMSAFKTI
-136 SKISDKKNTLED
+136 SKIRDKKDSLED
-148 TNNNTNNNTISYT
+148 TNNNTYNNTISYN
-161 ISNIQNKYSK
+161 ISNIQNKYGK

-186 SPSNKINNHENDLIV
+186 SPSNGIKKNKSSDIIV
-201 NLKNSSNNI
+201 NLKNNSNNI
-210 NMTRNHQYDLNIGK
+210 NLTRNHQYDLNIGK
-224 LIDSNKNKNKN
+224 LIDSNQKKNK
-235 INKNIDNGKSY
+235 DNSKSY
-246 TFTSEYSP
+246 TFTNDYSP
-254 YNNKRE
+254 YNNKKE

-279 LFNKKMN
+279 LFNKKIN
-286 LNKNTNNKLN
+286 LNKNSHNKLN

-352 KKIYYESKK
+352 KKIYYDNNS

-373 KRMAKRDADTL
+373 KRMARRDADIL
-384 LRDNKLSKENTFKP
+384 LRDNKLSKETTFKP
-398 NFVSSSVKKIKKN
+398 NLISSSVKKIQKN

-437 YNSIYTF
+437 YNSVYTF
-444 SPTVNMSYNNNIN
+444 SPTVNSTYNNIN
-457 HNTNNSNANLNSK
+457 HKTNNSNTNLNSNSK
-470 GVKVSAFQRLYNDNK
+470 GAKVSAFQRLYNDNK

-511 NNRLNLNLNVS
+511 NNKLNLS
-522 ENNYISKSVDY
+522 ENNYMSKSVDY

-586 EKKFLENQRNHI
+586 EKKFVENQRNHI

-638 YMVRNNTK
+638 YMIRNNTK

-675 LNVDSIVNTVK
+675 LNVDSIANTVK

-692 ILFTDLKTSNESN
+692 ILFADLKTSNESN
-705 LIKSNVKTSMKT
+705 LIKSNF
-717 SDNLSTSKDNINIV
+717 I
-731 EQLPLIMD
+731 
-739 SK
+739 

>member
-14 VRHLNNIGILTEADN
+14 VRHLNKIGILTEADN
-29 PQFINNFYEFGTN
+29 PQFLNNFYELGTN
-42 NFNTNEMLSTNIEIS
+42 NFNTSEMLSTNIEIS
-57 EKYFQENLSKT
+57 EKYFQENLSNT

-100 YEKGYKL
+100 SEKGYKL
-107 YKLYKQFKI
+107 YKLYKKFKI
-116 GIFFKKW
+116 SIFFKKW
-123 FVLAKNMSKFKTI
+123 FVLTKSMSAFKTI
-136 SKISDKKNTLED
+136 SKIRDKKDSLED
-148 TNNNTNNNTISYT
+148 TNNNTYNNTISYN
-161 ISNIQNKYSK
+161 ISNIQNKYGK

-186 SPSNKINNHENDLIV
+186 SPSNGIKKNKSSDIIV
-201 NLKNSSNNI
+201 NLKNNSNKI
-210 NMTRNHQYDLNIGK
+210 NLTRNHQYDLNIGK
-224 LIDSNKNKNKN
+224 LIDSNQKKNK
-235 INKNIDNGKSY
+235 DNSKSY
-246 TFTSEYSP
+246 TFTNDYSP
-254 YNNKRE
+254 YNNKKE

-279 LFNKKMN
+279 LFNKKIN
-286 LNKNTNNKLN
+286 LNKNSHNKLN

-352 KKIYYESKK
+352 KKIYYDNNS
-361 ILRTEKLYLDNQ
+361 ILTTEKLYLDNQ
-373 KRMAKRDADTL
+373 KRMARRDADIL
-384 LRDNKLSKENTFKP
+384 LRDNKLSKETTFKP
-398 NFVSSSVKKIKKN
+398 NLISSSVKKIQKN

-430 MKSLETD
+430 MKSLEND
-437 YNSIYTF
+437 YNSVYTF
-444 SPTVNMSYNNNIN
+444 SPTVNSTYNNIN
-457 HNTNNSNANLNSK
+457 HKTNNSNTNLNSNSK
-470 GVKVSAFQRLYNDNK
+470 GNKVSAFQRLYNDNK

-511 NNRLNLNLNVS
+511 NNKTNLNLS
-522 ENNYISKSVDY
+522 ENNYMSKSVDY

-552 KQKNLDNEKG
+552 KQQTLDNEKG
-562 ITFNPLL
+562 LTFNPLL

-586 EKKFLENQRNHI
+586 EKKFVENQRNHI

-631 YKDGLEK
+631 YKEGLEK
-638 YMVRNNTK
+638 YMIRNNTK

-675 LNVDSIVNTVK
+675 LNVDSIANTVK

-692 ILFTDLKTSNESN
+692 ILFADLKTSNESN

-717 SDNLSTSKDNINIV
+717 SDNLSTSKDNLNIV